1 LAATL
6 RDLDLFQEK
15 LLGEY
20 LSIAI
25 RNKILKILEPVAAKP
40 VKVKREPKAPRSQ
53 SRIPEIER
61 NIALG
66 LQLLELK
73 AKTKSNREFGRERN
87 RLFDIDTQRALHLM
101 AVAKVFGTKPEVYRR
116 LSWKALRD
124 LSSPSLPPAARQD
137 LEGRVISGERIGGP
151 AICAARGA
159 LKTSWPP
166 QPAKSGS
173 RRSRCSSFQT
183 VDGVHRGHVT
193 PHQVS
198 DCAVHQPLSLE
209 RALAAEHGRCHF
221 DAEVSPAAVDR
232 GL

>member
-15 LLGEY
+15 SLSEY

-87 RLFDIDTQRALHLM
+87 RLFDIDTQAPH
-101 AVAKVFGTKPEVYRR
+101 
-116 LSWKALRD
+116 
-124 LSSPSLPPAARQD
+124 
-137 LEGRVISGERIGGP
+137 GG
-151 AICAARGA
+151 G
-159 LKTSWPP
+159 
-166 QPAKSGS
+166 Q
-173 RRSRCSSFQT
+173 
-183 VDGVHRGHVT
+183 GVRH
-193 PHQVS
+193 
-198 DCAVHQPLSLE
+198 
-209 RALAAEHGRCHF
+209 
-221 DAEVSPAAVDR
+221 
-232 GL
+232 